1 VYTPRK
7 ENGRVDTLSRRL
19 DIARTKEITNNTILK
34 VNNNRLLGPAHKV
47 NALLKIR
54 NDVLEE
60 LQKAIIR

>member
-7 ENGRVDTLSRRL
+7 ENSRADALSCRL
-19 DIARTKEITNNTILK
+19 DITRTKEITNNTILK
-34 VNNNRLLGPAHKV
+34 VNNNRLLRPAYEV